1 MKDIRELLQTRPL
14 LFDGAMGTYYK
25 AAPGVE
31 CEQANLTDP
40 AGVLAVHREYLAAG
54 ADAVKTNT
62 FSLPRLAAAHTPG
75 WEQLA
80 QAGWQLAVQAAEE
93 TGAAVFADLGPA
105 PDTEA
110 VPAGQVYTAVAKQF
124 AALGA
129 RNFLFETL
137 SSDAG
142 LLDAVGAIKAEVS
155 DAFVLVSFAVLPD
168 GYTREGMYC
177 KDLARRMQE
186 SGIVDAVGLNCVSAP
201 GAMRTLAK
209 QLGGT
214 LPLSVMPNAGYPVV
228 TRTQVKYQG
237 RPEYF
242 ARELGRLAAEG
253 TVQILGG
260 CCGTTPAHIAALR
273 AELDSLPVVKKT
285 SPTEEFSTV
294 KEQTVE
300 NEDAFLRKLNAGEKV
315 IAIELDSPRNA
326 DLTGYLE
333 GAKKLQAAGA
343 DLLTIADCPIAQARM
358 DSSLVACRV
367 HRELGLCTLPHMTC
381 RDRNL
386 NATKALLLGL
396 YAEGVREVLA
406 ITGDPIPT
414 AERDEVKNV
423 YQFNS
428 RKLAQYIVSLAG
440 EGREM
445 PGPMTVFGALNL
457 NARNFD
463 VELRRAREKLENG
476 MSGFLTQPV
485 LSAQAV
491 ENLKK
496 SRETLGADAK
506 ILAGIM
512 PVVSQRNAIFMENE
526 INGIHVEDWIIEKFA
541 GLDRAQGEEL
551 GLAISLEMAKA
562 ALPYA
567 DGLYLMTP
575 FNRVA
580 LMERL
585 IGRLKQEVLGAY

>member
-62 FSLPRLAAAHTPG
+62 FSLPRLAAAHAPG

-124 AALGA
+124 TALGA

-142 LLDAVGAIKAEVS
+142 LLDAVGAIKAEVP

-273 AELDSLPVVKKT
+273 AELDRLPVVEKT
-285 SPTEEFSTV
+285 APAEEFSTV

-396 YAEGVREVLA
+396 YAEGVRELLA

-463 VELRRAREKLENG
+463 VELRRAKEKLENG

-491 ENLKK
+491 ENLRK

>member
-93 TGAAVFADLGPA
+93 MGAAVFADLGPA

-142 LLDAVGAIKAEVS
+142 LLDAVGAIRAEVP

-273 AELDSLPVVKKT
+273 AELDSLPVVEKT
-285 SPTEEFSTV
+285 APAEEFSTV
-294 KEQTVE
+294 KEQAVE

-326 DLTGYLE
+326 DLAGYLE

-463 VELRRAREKLENG
+463 VELRRAKEKLENG

-512 PVVSQRNAIFMENE
+512 PVVSQRNAVFMENE

>member
-1 MKDIRELLQTRPL
+1 M
-14 LFDGAMGTYYK
+14 
-25 AAPGVE
+25 E

-124 AALGA
+124 TALGA

-142 LLDAVGAIKAEVS
+142 LLDAVGAIKAEVP
-155 DAFVLVSFAVLPD
+155 DAFVLVSFAALPD

-273 AELDSLPVVKKT
+273 AELDSLPVVEKT
-285 SPTEEFSTV
+285 APAEEFSTV

-463 VELRRAREKLENG
+463 VELRRAKEKLENG

>member
-1 MKDIRELLQTRPL
+1 MMNIRELLQTRPL

-62 FSLPRLAAAHTPG
+62 FSLPRLAVAHTPG

-124 AALGA
+124 VVLGA

-137 SSDAG
+137 SSEAG
-142 LLDAVGAIKAEVS
+142 LLDAVGAIKAEVP

-253 TVQILGG
+253 TVRILGG

-273 AELDSLPVVKKT
+273 AELDSLPVVEKT
-285 SPTEEFSTV
+285 APAEEFSTV

-463 VELRRAREKLENG
+463 VELRRAKEKLENG

>member
-1 MKDIRELLQTRPL
+1 MIDVRAHLARKPL
-14 LFDGAMGTYYK
+14 LFDGGMGTYYK
-25 AAPGVE
+25 AKPGTE
-31 CEQANLTDP
+31 CEQGNLLDP
-40 AGVLAVHREYLAAG
+40 AGVRKVHREYLAAG
-54 ADAVKTNT
+54 AEAIKTNT
-62 FSLPRLAAAHTPG
+62 FGLPRMAAARQPDWQALARAGWKLAAEA
-75 WEQLA
+75 
-80 QAGWQLAVQAAEE
+80 AVE

-110 VPAGQVYTAVAKQF
+110 APAGSIYTAVARCFVEQ
-124 AALGA
+124 GA
-129 RNFLFETL
+129 KNFLFETL

-142 LLDAVGAIKAEVS
+142 VLEAVQAVKAQVP

-168 GYTREGMYC
+168 GYTREGMYS
-177 KDLARRMQE
+177 KDLVRRMTE
-186 SGIVDAVGLNCVSAP
+186 SGIVDAVGFNCVSAP
-201 GAMRTLAK
+201 GAMRTLVQ
-209 QLGGT
+209 QLGST
-214 LPLSVMPNAGYPVV
+214 ALPLSVMPNAGYPVV

-237 RPEYF
+237 KPEYF
-242 ARELGRLAAEG
+242 AKELARIAAEG
-253 TVQILGG
+253 VRILGG
-260 CCGTTPAHIAALR
+260 CCGITPAHIAALR
-273 AELDSLPVVKKT
+273 AALDSLPAVEKAAPAVQV
-285 SPTEEFSTV
+285 STP
-294 KEQTVE
+294 EAPTVE
-300 NEDAFLRKLNAGEKV
+300 KDDAFLRKLNAGKKV
-315 IAIELDSPRNA
+315 IAIELDSPKDA
-326 DLTGYLE
+326 DLTNYLA
-333 GAKKLQAAGA
+333 GAKRLQAAGA
-343 DLLTIADCPIAQARM
+343 DLLTIADCPIARARM

-445 PGPMTVFGALNL
+445 PSPMTVFGALNL
-457 NARNFD
+457 NARNFE
-463 VELRRAREKLENG
+463 VELRRAGEKLENG

-485 LSAQAV
+485 LSEQAV
-491 ENLKK
+491 ENLRRT
-496 SRETLGADAK
+496 RETLGERAK

-526 INGIHVEDWIIEKFA
+526 VNGIHVAEDIIEAFA
-541 GLDRAQGEEL
+541 GLDREQGEAL
-551 GLAISLEMAKA
+551 GLEISLKMARE

-567 DGLYLMTP
+567 DGFYLMTP

-585 IGRLKQEVLGAY
+585 IARLKTELLQEQ

>member
-1 MKDIRELLQTRPL
+1 MLDVRKLLAQRPL
-14 LFDGAMGTYYK
+14 LFDGGMGTYYK
-25 AAPGVE
+25 AKPGQE

-40 AGVLAVHREYLAAG
+40 DGILAVHRAYLAAG
-54 ADAVKTNT
+54 ADAIKTNT
-62 FSLPRLAAAHTPG
+62 FSLPRLAAAQQPG

-80 QAGWQLAVQAAEE
+80 DAGWQLAAKAAGE

-105 PDTEA
+105 PDTENL
-110 VPAGQVYTAVAKQF
+110 PAEQVYLSVAKRF
-124 AALGA
+124 ALLGA

-137 SSDAG
+137 STEEG
-142 LLDAVGAIKAEVS
+142 VLEAICALKQTVPE
-155 DAFVLVSFAVLPD
+155 AFVLVSFAVLPD
-168 GYTREGMYC
+168 GYTREGRYC
-177 KDLARRMQE
+177 AELVRRMAQ
-186 SGIVDAVGLNCVSAP
+186 SGVVDAVGLNCVSAP
-201 GAMRTLAK
+201 GAMRALVQ
-209 QLGGT
+209 QLGDAG

-228 TRTQVKYQG
+228 ARAQVRYQG
-237 RPEYF
+237 KPEYF
-242 ARELGRLAAEG
+242 ARELSRLAAEG
-253 TVQILGG
+253 VRILGG
-260 CCGTTPAHIAALR
+260 CCGTTPQHIAALR
-273 AELDSLPVVKKT
+273 TALDALPEALPAAPAAKPAATAK
-285 SPTEEFSTV
+285 PA
-294 KEQTVE
+294 VE
-300 NEDAFLRKLNAGEKV
+300 TDDVFLRKLRAGQRV
-315 IAIELDSPRNA
+315 IAVELDSPKDA
-326 DLTGYLE
+326 DLTAYLE
-333 GAKKLQAAGA
+333 GARRLQAAGA
-343 DLLTIADCPIAQARM
+343 DLLTIADCPIARARM

-367 HRELGLCTLPHMTC
+367 HRELGMNVLPHMTC

-445 PGPMTVFGALNL
+445 PSPITVFGALNL
-457 NARNFD
+457 NARNFE
-463 VELRRAREKLENG
+463 VELRRAAEKLENG
-476 MSGFLTQPV
+476 MSGFLTQPL

-496 SRETLGADAK
+496 TRETLGERAK
-506 ILAGIM
+506 ILAGIL

-526 INGIHVEDWIIEKFA
+526 VNGIHVDEAIIQKFE
-541 GLDRAQGEEL
+541 GLDRTAGEEL
-551 GLAISLEMAKA
+551 GLEVSVQAAKA
-562 ALPYA
+562 AAPYA
-567 DGLYLMTP
+567 DGFYLMTP

-585 IGRLKQEVLGAY
+585 IARLRTEVTD

>member
-1 MKDIRELLQTRPL
+1 MNDIREFLSRRPL
-14 LFDGAMGTYYK
+14 LFDGGMGTYYK
-25 AAPGVE
+25 AAPGIE
-31 CEQANLTDP
+31 CERANQTDP
-40 AGVLAVHREYLAAG
+40 AGVQAVHREYLEAG
-54 ADAVKTNT
+54 ADAIKTNT
-62 FSLPRLAAAHTPG
+62 FGLPRMAAAHMPG
-75 WEQLA
+75 WEALA
-80 QAGWQLAVQAAEE
+80 EAGWKLAEAAAAP
-93 TGAAVFADLGPA
+93 TGAFVFADLGPA
-105 PDTEA
+105 PETEA
-110 VPAGQVYTAVAKQF
+110 LPAAQVYTAVAEQF
-124 AALGA
+124 RKLGA
-129 RNFLFETL
+129 KNFLFETL

-142 LLDAVGAIKAEVS
+142 ILEAVRTLKAAEP

-168 GYTREGMYC
+168 GYTREGLYC
-177 KDLARRMQE
+177 KDLVRRMSE
-186 SGIVDAVGLNCVSAP
+186 SGCVDAVGLNCVSAP
-201 GAMRTLAK
+201 GAMRTLARS
-209 QLGGT
+209 LSSA

-228 TRTQVKYQG
+228 TRTQVRYQG
-237 RPEYF
+237 KPEYF
-242 ARELGRLAAEG
+242 AQELSGLAADG
-253 TVQILGG
+253 VVRILGG

-273 AELDSLPVVKKT
+273 AALDALPETAAPARAK
-285 SPTEEFSTV
+285 EFSTPEA
-294 KEQTVE
+294 KPVE

-326 DLTGYLE
+326 DLTAYLE
-333 GAKKLQAAGA
+333 GARKLQAAGA

-367 HRELGLCTLPHMTC
+367 HRELGMCTLPHMTC

-445 PGPMTVFGALNL
+445 PSAMTVFGALNL
-457 NARNFD
+457 NARNFE
-463 VELRRAREKLENG
+463 VELRRAGEKLEHG

-485 LSAQAV
+485 LSGQAV
-491 ENLKK
+491 ENLRHTREVLG
-496 SRETLGADAK
+496 SRAR

-526 INGIHVEDWIIEKFA
+526 INGIHVEEDIIRQFA

-551 GLAISLEMAKA
+551 GLAISLKMARE

-567 DGLYLMTP
+567 DGFYLMTP

-585 IGRLKQEVLGAY
+585 IARLKVEVLE

>member
-1 MKDIRELLQTRPL
+1 MMNIRELLQTRPL

-62 FSLPRLAAAHTPG
+62 FSLPRLAAAHAPG

-142 LLDAVGAIKAEVS
+142 LLDAVGAIKAEVP

-273 AELDSLPVVKKT
+273 AELDSLPVVEKT
-285 SPTEEFSTV
+285 APAEEFSTV
-294 KEQTVE
+294 KEQAVE

-315 IAIELDSPRNA
+315 IAIELDSPRTA

-463 VELRRAREKLENG
+463 VELRRAKEKLENG

-526 INGIHVEDWIIEKFA
+526 INGIHVEDWMIEKFA

-567 DGLYLMTP
+567 DGFYLMTP

>member
-1 MKDIRELLQTRPL
+1 MKDIRELLQTRTL

-62 FSLPRLAAAHTPG
+62 FSLPRLAAAHAPG

-142 LLDAVGAIKAEVS
+142 LLDAVGAIKAEVP

-273 AELDSLPVVKKT
+273 AELDRLPVVEKT
-285 SPTEEFSTV
+285 APAEEFSTV

-463 VELRRAREKLENG
+463 VELRRAKEKLENG

>member
-62 FSLPRLAAAHTPG
+62 FSLPRLAAAHAPG

-142 LLDAVGAIKAEVS
+142 LLDAVGAIKAEVP

-273 AELDSLPVVKKT
+273 AELDSLPVVEKT
-285 SPTEEFSTV
+285 TSTEEFSTV

-463 VELRRAREKLENG
+463 VELRRAKEKLENG

-585 IGRLKQEVLGAY
+585 IGGLKQEVLGAY

>member
-62 FSLPRLAAAHTPG
+62 FSLPRLAAAHAPG

-142 LLDAVGAIKAEVS
+142 LLDAVGAIKAEVP

-273 AELDSLPVVKKT
+273 AELDSLPVVEKT
-285 SPTEEFSTV
+285 APAEEFSTA

-463 VELRRAREKLENG
+463 VELRRAKEKLENG

-512 PVVSQRNAIFMENE
+512 PVVSQRNAVFMENE

>member
-1 MKDIRELLQTRPL
+1 
-14 LFDGAMGTYYK
+14 MGTYYK

-93 TGAAVFADLGPA
+93 TDAAVFADLGPA

-142 LLDAVGAIKAEVS
+142 LLDAVGAIKAEVP

-273 AELDSLPVVKKT
+273 AELDSLPVVEKT
-285 SPTEEFSTV
+285 APAEEFSTM
-294 KEQTVE
+294 KKQTVE
-300 NEDAFLRKLNAGEKV
+300 NEDAFLRKLNGGEKV

-463 VELRRAREKLENG
+463 VELRRAKEKLENG

>member
-80 QAGWQLAVQAAEE
+80 QAGWQLAVQAAGE

-110 VPAGQVYTAVAKQF
+110 VPAGQVYTAVVKQF

-142 LLDAVGAIKAEVS
+142 LLDAVGAIKAEVP

-273 AELDSLPVVKKT
+273 AELDSLPVVEKT
-285 SPTEEFSTV
+285 APAEEFSTV

-315 IAIELDSPRNA
+315 IAIELDSPRTA

-463 VELRRAREKLENG
+463 VELRRAKEKLENG

-567 DGLYLMTP
+567 DCLYLMTP

>member
-93 TGAAVFADLGPA
+93 TDAAVFADLGPA

-142 LLDAVGAIKAEVS
+142 LLDAVGAIKAEVP

-273 AELDSLPVVKKT
+273 AELDRLPVVEKT
-285 SPTEEFSTV
+285 APAEEFSTV
-294 KEQTVE
+294 KERTVE

-463 VELRRAREKLENG
+463 VELRRAKEKLENG

-585 IGRLKQEVLGAY
+585 IGGLKQEVLGAY

>member
-1 MKDIRELLQTRPL
+1 MKDVREILKKCPL
-14 LFDGAMGTYYK
+14 LFDGGMGTYYK
-25 AAPGVE
+25 AKPGQE
-31 CEQANLTDP
+31 CEQANLLDP
-40 AGVLAVHREYLAAG
+40 DGILTVHRAYLEAG
-54 ADAVKTNT
+54 ADAIKTNT
-62 FSLPRLAAAHTPG
+62 FGLPRMAAAQNPMWDAMADEGWKLAA
-75 WEQLA
+75 
-80 QAGWQLAVQAAEE
+80 QAAAK

-110 VPAGQVYTAVAKQF
+110 LPAAQIYTALAERF

-129 RNFLFETL
+129 KNFLFETL

-142 LLDAVGAIKAEVS
+142 VAEAARQIKEAVP

-168 GYTREGMYC
+168 GYTREGRHCAELVRSMTAC
-177 KDLARRMQE
+177 GA
-186 SGIVDAVGLNCVSAP
+186 VDAVGLNCVSAP
-201 GAMRTLAK
+201 GAMRALVQ
-209 QLGGT
+209 QLGET
-214 LPLSVMPNAGYPVV
+214 KLPLAVMPNAGYPVV
-228 TRTQVKYQG
+228 TRTRVQYQG

-242 ARELGRLAAEG
+242 ARELARLAAEG
-253 TVQILGG
+253 VRILGG

-273 AELDSLPVVKKT
+273 AALDALPETLPAAPAAAV
-285 SPTEEFSTV
+285 STAA
-294 KEQTVE
+294 KPEVE
-300 NEDAFLRKLNAGEKV
+300 KDDAFLRKLNAGKKV
-315 IAIELDSPRNA
+315 IAIELDSPKDA
-326 DLTGYLE
+326 DLTGYLD
-333 GAKKLQAAGA
+333 GARRLQAAGA
-343 DLLTIADCPIAQARM
+343 DLLTIADCPIARARM

-367 HRELGLCTLPHMTC
+367 HRELGLNVLPHMTC

-406 ITGDPIPT
+406 ITGDPIPS
-414 AERDEVKNV
+414 AERDEVKSV

-445 PGPMTVFGALNL
+445 PSPLTVFGALNL

-463 VELRRAREKLENG
+463 VELRRAVEKLENG
-476 MSGFLTQPV
+476 MTGFLTQPV
-485 LSAQAV
+485 LSEQAV
-491 ENLKK
+491 QNLQQA
-496 SRETLGADAK
+496 RQTLGPEAK
-506 ILAGIM
+506 ILAGIL

-526 INGIHVEDWIIEKFA
+526 VNGIHVDAAIIDRFA
-541 GLDRAQGEEL
+541 GLDRAAGEEL
-551 GLAISLEMAKA
+551 GIEISVQAAKA

-567 DGLYLMTP
+567 DGFYLMTP

-585 IGRLKQEVLGAY
+585 LARLKEEVIKD

>member
-1 MKDIRELLQTRPL
+1 MKNIRELLQTRPL

-62 FSLPRLAAAHTPG
+62 FSLPRLAAAHAPG

-124 AALGA
+124 VALGA

-142 LLDAVGAIKAEVS
+142 LLDAVGAIKAEVP

-273 AELDSLPVVKKT
+273 AELDRLPVVEKT
-285 SPTEEFSTV
+285 APAEEFSTV

-463 VELRRAREKLENG
+463 VELRRAKEKLENG

-496 SRETLGADAK
+496 SRETLGADAR

>member
-1 MKDIRELLQTRPL
+1 MKDIRELLQARPL

-80 QAGWQLAVQAAEE
+80 QAGWKLAVQAAGE
-93 TGAAVFADLGPA
+93 TGAVVFADLGPA

-124 AALGA
+124 TALGA

-142 LLDAVGAIKAEVS
+142 LLDAVGAIKAEVP

-242 ARELGRLAAEG
+242 ARELDRLAAEG

-273 AELDSLPVVKKT
+273 TELDRLPVVEKT
-285 SPTEEFSTV
+285 APAEEFSTV

-463 VELRRAREKLENG
+463 VELRRAKEKLENG

>member
-1 MKDIRELLQTRPL
+1 MKDIRELLQSRPL

-62 FSLPRLAAAHTPG
+62 FSLPRLAAAHAPG

-110 VPAGQVYTAVAKQF
+110 VPAEQVYTAVAKQF

-142 LLDAVGAIKAEVS
+142 LLDAVGAIKAEVP

-273 AELDSLPVVKKT
+273 AELDSLPVVEKT
-285 SPTEEFSTV
+285 APAEEFSTV

-326 DLTGYLE
+326 DLTGYLK

-463 VELRRAREKLENG
+463 VELRRAKEKLENG

>member
-1 MKDIRELLQTRPL
+1 M
-14 LFDGAMGTYYK
+14 
-25 AAPGVE
+25 E

-62 FSLPRLAAAHTPG
+62 FSLPRLAAAHAPG

-124 AALGA
+124 TALGA

-142 LLDAVGAIKAEVS
+142 LLDAVGAIKAEVP

-273 AELDSLPVVKKT
+273 AELDRLPVVEKT
-285 SPTEEFSTV
+285 APAEEFSTV

-396 YAEGVREVLA
+396 YAEGVRELLA

-463 VELRRAREKLENG
+463 VELRRAKEKLENG

-491 ENLKK
+491 ENLRK

>member
-1 MKDIRELLQTRPL
+1 MIDVRAHLARKPL
-14 LFDGAMGTYYK
+14 LFDGGMGTYYK
-25 AAPGVE
+25 AKPGTE
-31 CEQANLTDP
+31 CEQGNLLDP
-40 AGVLAVHREYLAAG
+40 AGVRKVHREYLAAG
-54 ADAVKTNT
+54 AEAIKTNT
-62 FSLPRLAAAHTPG
+62 FGLPRMAAARQPDWQALARAGWKLAAEA
-75 WEQLA
+75 
-80 QAGWQLAVQAAEE
+80 AVE

-110 VPAGQVYTAVAKQF
+110 APAGSIYTAVARCFVEQ
-124 AALGA
+124 GA
-129 RNFLFETL
+129 KNFLFETL

-142 LLDAVGAIKAEVS
+142 VLEAVQAVKAQVP

-168 GYTREGMYC
+168 GYTREGMYS
-177 KDLARRMQE
+177 KDLVRRMTE
-186 SGIVDAVGLNCVSAP
+186 SGIVDAVGFNCVSAP
-201 GAMRTLAK
+201 GAMRTLVQ
-209 QLGGT
+209 QLGST
-214 LPLSVMPNAGYPVV
+214 ALPLSVMPNAGYPVV

-237 RPEYF
+237 KPEYF
-242 ARELGRLAAEG
+242 AKELARIAAEG
-253 TVQILGG
+253 VRILGG

-273 AELDSLPVVKKT
+273 TALDSLPAVEKAAPAVQV
-285 SPTEEFSTV
+285 STP
-294 KEQTVE
+294 EAPTVE
-300 NEDAFLRKLNAGEKV
+300 KDDAFLRKLNAGKKV
-315 IAIELDSPRNA
+315 IAIELDSPKDA
-326 DLTGYLE
+326 DLTNYLA
-333 GAKKLQAAGA
+333 GAKRLQAAGA
-343 DLLTIADCPIAQARM
+343 DLLTIADCPIARARM

-445 PGPMTVFGALNL
+445 PSPMTVFGALNL
-457 NARNFD
+457 NARNFE
-463 VELRRAREKLENG
+463 VELRRAGEKLENG

-485 LSAQAV
+485 LSEQAV
-491 ENLKK
+491 ENLRRT
-496 SRETLGADAK
+496 RETLGERAK

-526 INGIHVEDWIIEKFA
+526 VNGIHVAEDIMEAFA
-541 GLDRAQGEEL
+541 GLDREQGEAL
-551 GLAISLEMAKA
+551 GLEISLKMARE

-567 DGLYLMTP
+567 DGFYLMTP

-585 IGRLKQEVLGAY
+585 IARLKTELLQEQ

>member
-1 MKDIRELLQTRPL
+1 MLDVRKLLAQRPL
-14 LFDGAMGTYYK
+14 LFDGGMGTYYK
-25 AAPGVE
+25 AKPGQE

-40 AGVLAVHREYLAAG
+40 DGILAVHRAYLAAG
-54 ADAVKTNT
+54 ADAIKTNT
-62 FSLPRLAAAHTPG
+62 FSLPRLAAAQQPG

-80 QAGWQLAVQAAEE
+80 DAGWQLAAKAAGE

-105 PDTEA
+105 PDTENL
-110 VPAGQVYTAVAKQF
+110 PAEQVYLSVAKRF
-124 AALGA
+124 ALLGA

-137 SSDAG
+137 STEEG
-142 LLDAVGAIKAEVS
+142 VLEAIRALKQTVPE
-155 DAFVLVSFAVLPD
+155 AFVLVSFAVLPD
-168 GYTREGMYC
+168 GYTREGRYC
-177 KDLARRMQE
+177 AELVRRMAQ
-186 SGIVDAVGLNCVSAP
+186 SGVVDAVGLNCVSAP
-201 GAMRTLAK
+201 GAMRALVQ
-209 QLGGT
+209 QLGDAG

-228 TRTQVKYQG
+228 ARAQVRYQG
-237 RPEYF
+237 KPEYF
-242 ARELGRLAAEG
+242 ARELSRLATEG
-253 TVQILGG
+253 VRILGG
-260 CCGTTPAHIAALR
+260 CCGTTPQHIAALHT
-273 AELDSLPVVKKT
+273 ALDALPEALPAAPAAKPAAAAK
-285 SPTEEFSTV
+285 PA
-294 KEQTVE
+294 VE
-300 NEDAFLRKLNAGEKV
+300 TDDAFLRKLRAGQRV
-315 IAIELDSPRNA
+315 IAVELDSPKDA
-326 DLTGYLE
+326 DLTAYLE
-333 GAKKLQAAGA
+333 GARRLQAAGA
-343 DLLTIADCPIAQARM
+343 DLLTIADCPIARARM

-367 HRELGLCTLPHMTC
+367 HRELGMNVLPHMTC

-445 PGPMTVFGALNL
+445 PSPITVFGALNL
-457 NARNFD
+457 NARNFE
-463 VELRRAREKLENG
+463 VELRRAAEKLENG
-476 MSGFLTQPV
+476 MSGFLTQPL

-496 SRETLGADAK
+496 TRETLGERAK
-506 ILAGIM
+506 ILAGIL

-526 INGIHVEDWIIEKFA
+526 VNGIHVDEAIIQKFE
-541 GLDRAQGEEL
+541 GLDRTAGEEL
-551 GLAISLEMAKA
+551 GLEVSVQAAKA
-562 ALPYA
+562 AAPYA
-567 DGLYLMTP
+567 DGFYLMTP

-585 IGRLKQEVLGAY
+585 VARLRTEVTD

>member
-1 MKDIRELLQTRPL
+1 MIDVRAHLARKPL
-14 LFDGAMGTYYK
+14 LFDGGMGTYYK
-25 AAPGVE
+25 AKPGTE
-31 CEQANLTDP
+31 CEQGNLLDP
-40 AGVLAVHREYLAAG
+40 AGVRKVHREYLAAG
-54 ADAVKTNT
+54 AEAIKTNT
-62 FSLPRLAAAHTPG
+62 FALPRMAAARQPDWQALARAGWKLAAEA
-75 WEQLA
+75 
-80 QAGWQLAVQAAEE
+80 AVE

-110 VPAGQVYTAVAKQF
+110 APAGSIYTAVARCFVEQ
-124 AALGA
+124 GA
-129 RNFLFETL
+129 KNFLFETL

-142 LLDAVGAIKAEVS
+142 VLEAVQAVKAQVP

-168 GYTREGMYC
+168 GYTREGMYS
-177 KDLARRMQE
+177 KDLVRRMTE
-186 SGIVDAVGLNCVSAP
+186 SGIVDAVGFNCVSAP
-201 GAMRTLAK
+201 GAMRTLVQ
-209 QLGGT
+209 QLGST
-214 LPLSVMPNAGYPVV
+214 ALPLSVMPNAGYPVV

-237 RPEYF
+237 KPEYF
-242 ARELGRLAAEG
+242 AKELARIAAEG
-253 TVQILGG
+253 VRILGG

-273 AELDSLPVVKKT
+273 AALDSLPAVEKAAPAVQV
-285 SPTEEFSTV
+285 STP
-294 KEQTVE
+294 EAPTVE
-300 NEDAFLRKLNAGEKV
+300 KDDAFLRKLNAGKKV
-315 IAIELDSPRNA
+315 IAIELDSPKDA
-326 DLTGYLE
+326 DLTNYLA
-333 GAKKLQAAGA
+333 GAKRLQAAGA
-343 DLLTIADCPIAQARM
+343 DLLTIADCPIARARM

-445 PGPMTVFGALNL
+445 PSPMTVFGALNL
-457 NARNFD
+457 NARNFE
-463 VELRRAREKLENG
+463 VELRRAGEKLENG

-485 LSAQAV
+485 LSEQAV
-491 ENLKK
+491 ENLRRT
-496 SRETLGADAK
+496 RETLGERAK

-526 INGIHVEDWIIEKFA
+526 VNGIHVAEDIMEAFA
-541 GLDRAQGEEL
+541 GLDREQGEAL
-551 GLAISLEMAKA
+551 GLEISLKMARE

-567 DGLYLMTP
+567 DGFYLMTP

-585 IGRLKQEVLGAY
+585 IARLKTELLQEQ